1 MTVAYKAVCSDG
13 GIYDRYLKFGHLDT
27 IRNVGTITLDYSLQ
41 LMNSVEVMDSV
52 QVYEAAVELHQAI
65 EDNDMAQV
73 FELLDGDPEINTLVT
88 CCEVQEGDGTA
99 VHYAAGL
106 GYTAIMDIV
115 LQYLLDINLQ
125 STYGGLR
132 LSWAALHC
140 AAAAGHVSTTQYLI
154 QHGANLDVQD
164 QMKMTPLHW
173 ALDREKIDTAKILVL
188 YGANV
193 DLQEVNKKSALHIAI
208 EKGMT
213 SLAEFMIHRT
223 KDINIKEGHGRSL
236 LHMALW
242 KGNNQLAQSL
252 MKNGADVNAVDRYGQ
267 GPLHLSGDFE
277 DITRMLLAKGAN
289 VNTVSRDGQA
299 PLHWASYA
307 TAQMLLVNG
316 ANLDQV
322 DKDGQSPL
330 HMAASWGEPD
340 TVSLLLSYGMSID
353 LQDRHGQT
361 PFHLAAN
368 HKNKAAVRILTM
380 HGADPTMFDHKK
392 RTPIDMAPASWWIE
406 LLMEHI
412 SSSARNGLPDKSMP
426 SQEYGM
432 RSGDRVPQK
441 LSLVDEH
448 AEEVENR
455 DEKTRTET
463 TSLYNSNSA
472 FASENDSIED
482 CGASK
487 LGPENDCKDISSPLL
502 ESTNEVKFAK
512 SDELASDCGKSG
524 EDWAIADL
532 RSQNSQYR
540 TEFLELK
547 EKFSKLEREVDHLKS
562 MMASVAINNGNG
574 TIKGSNLLSLA
585 PLKQENGD
593 PELVREVPS
602 NGYPSP
608 DGEIIEKGP
617 VSIEN
622 FNGRINGSELIL
634 NDTSTSQ
641 ICDIL

>member
-1 MTVAYKAVCSDG
+1 
-13 GIYDRYLKFGHLDT
+13 
-27 IRNVGTITLDYSLQ
+27 
-41 LMNSVEVMDSV
+41 MNSVEVMDTV

-65 EDNDMAQV
+65 RDNDMAQV

-267 GPLHLSGDFE
+267 SPLHLSGDFE

-330 HMAASWGEPD
+330 HMSASWGEPD

-406 LLMEHI
+406 LLIEHI

-426 SQEYGM
+426 SNECSV
-432 RSGDRVPQK
+432 RSGAPVPQK

-455 DEKTRTET
+455 DAKTRTET
-463 TSLYNSNSA
+463 TSLYNSSST
-472 FASENDSIED
+472 FVFENDAIED
-482 CGASK
+482 CAAAKLGTESGK
-487 LGPENDCKDISSPLL
+487 YQCLGPENECKDISSRLID
-502 ESTNEVKFAK
+502 SRNEVEFTKA
-512 SDELASDCGKSG
+512 DELVSGCGKTG
-524 EDWAIADL
+524 EDWTIADL

-608 DGEIIEKGP
+608 DVPSSKVIEKGQG
-617 VSIEN
+617 SIEN
-622 FNGRINGSELIL
+622 FNGRINGSELIP

-641 ICDIL
+641 VCDIL